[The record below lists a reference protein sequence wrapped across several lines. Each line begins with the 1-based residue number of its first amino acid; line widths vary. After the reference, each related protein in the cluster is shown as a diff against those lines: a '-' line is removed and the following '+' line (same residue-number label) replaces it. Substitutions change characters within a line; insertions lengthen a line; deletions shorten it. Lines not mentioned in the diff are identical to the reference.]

1 MKQVGCSYP
10 VRLLFCLAL
19 TAMVYITPLL
29 VAEDGSLPYYF
40 YVLLIAVLALHRIAL
55 YAMFVAIMSFFARIS
70 DPVCTTRSAA
80 FL

>member
-1 MKQVGCSYP
+1 M
-10 VRLLFCLAL
+10 RLLFCLAL

-70 DPVCTTRSAA
+70 DPVCTTCSAA